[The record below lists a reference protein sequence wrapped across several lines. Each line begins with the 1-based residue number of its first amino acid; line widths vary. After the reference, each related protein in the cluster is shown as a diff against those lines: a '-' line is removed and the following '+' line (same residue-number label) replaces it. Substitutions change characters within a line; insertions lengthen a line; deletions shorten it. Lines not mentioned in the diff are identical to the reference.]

1 MTAREK
7 AGRIVNL
14 AEAVIRLLLN
24 YYEHL
29 IARFRGTEH
38 TFMVAMAVIIGLLG
52 GYSAV
57 AIQHLIHFF
66 QRLFWGSDQLTLEY
80 LNALPFYIK
89 LGVPVGGSLLVGL
102 ISYFFARE
110 ARGHGVPEVMEAI
123 ALRGGKIRPR
133 VVLAKLFSSSIYIGA
148 GGSVGRE
155 GPVIQIGS
163 AIGSAVG
170 QFFKVNPKR
179 LKTFVAC
186 GAASGIAAAFN
197 APVGGALFAVE
208 VILGNFAVTQFS
220 PIVISSVVAT
230 AVSRHYL
237 GDHPAFPVPGYELV
251 SPFELIPYAVLGL
264 LAGLVSLLFIKI
276 LYASEDYFHKS
287 PFHDLLKPLIG
298 GLIIG
303 GMGILVP
310 AIYGVGYDSMYMAL
324 EGKIAWY
331 IMAAYV
337 LAKILATSVSLG
349 SGGSGGVFAPALFL
363 GTMLG
368 GAFGAVVHIFF
379 PGITAGSGAYSMV
392 GMAAVV
398 AGTMHA
404 PMTAI
409 LIIFEITNDYTII
422 LPLMVSS
429 IIATILTMK
438 LKKESIYTLAL
449 AKKGINLYAGRDIN
463 LLKGKK
469 VRDIMGG
476 GAGTIRYTDKLP
488 VVMQKLMTEGHNDYF
503 IVNKY
508 GKLKGTLS
516 LQDVKD
522 FMDQRELLADII
534 IAGDIM
540 RYDFDTVKP
549 EDNLDYVMHL
559 FARTDKRELAVVNND
574 KEKKFLGFI
583 RIHELIDTY
592 NKELFQRDLSGSMDS
607 LASNMESGRTIEFI
621 DQYRLMELPIPDEF
635 VDQKIRNLDIRR
647 NYDIEIILVRSKSQS
662 GSSDR
667 KAHFPKGD
675 YAFQEGDE
683 VLVLGEPENID
694 RFQKRNPRNSNYH
707 SKAPAE

>member
-1 MTAREK
+1 MTAQEK
-7 AGRIVNL
+7 VWKIVKWAEMLGRRIIAL
-14 AEAVIRLLLN
+14 
-24 YYEHL
+24 YEYS

-38 TFMVAMAVIIGLLG
+38 TFMVAMAIIIGLLG

-66 QRLFWGSDQLTLEY
+66 QRLFWGTDHLTLEY
-80 LNALPFYIK
+80 LYALPYYIK
-89 LGVPVGGSLLVGL
+89 IGVPVGGSLLVGL
-102 ISYFFARE
+102 VSYFFARE

-220 PIVISSVVAT
+220 PIVIASVVAT

-251 SPFELIPYAVLGL
+251 SPLELIPYAVLGL
-264 LAGLVSLLFIKI
+264 LAALVSILFIKI
-276 LYASEDYFHKS
+276 LYATEDYFHQK
-287 PFHDLLKPLIG
+287 PIHDLIKPLIG
-298 GLIIG
+298 GLLIG
-303 GMGILVP
+303 LMGIVVP

-331 IMAAYV
+331 VMAGYV
-337 LAKILATSVSLG
+337 LAKIIATSISLG

-368 GAFGAVVHIFF
+368 GAFGAVVHILF

-438 LKKESIYTLAL
+438 IKKESIYTLAL

-469 VRDIMGG
+469 VRDIMRS
-476 GAGTIRYTDKLP
+476 GAGTIYYTDRLP
-488 VVMQKLMTEGHNDYF
+488 QVMQKLMAEGHNDYF
-503 IVNKY
+503 VINKN

-522 FMDQRELLADII
+522 FMDQRELLADIV

-540 RYDFDTVKP
+540 RYDFDTVIP

-559 FARTDKRELAVVNND
+559 FARNDKRELAVVNND
-574 KEKKFLGFI
+574 KEQKFLGFI
-583 RIHELIDTY
+583 RIQELIDAY

-607 LASNMESGRTIEFI
+607 LASNLETGRTIEFI
-621 DQYRLMELPIPDEF
+621 DQYRLMELPVPDEF
-635 VDQKIRNLDIRR
+635 VGRKIRNLDIRR
-647 NYDIEIILVRSKSQS
+647 HYDIEIILIRS
-662 GSSDR
+662 GLETETTER
-667 KAHFPKGD
+667 KALFPKGD

-694 RFQKRNPRNSNYH
+694 RFLKRNPRNANYH
-707 SKAPAE
+707 SKAAPE